1 MAIKFS
7 SKADCLLAVI
17 LMALVGCS
25 SYTTTEYTMMEDAG
39 GDVAAVSKETTVC
52 TEPRPQVCTMDY
64 RPVCGT
70 TKSGEK
76 KTYSNGCGA
85 CSEPLVLSF
94 LPGECL
100 E

>member
-1 MAIKFS
+1 MAKKYS
-7 SKADCLLAVI
+7 VGTDCLLAVV
-17 LMALVGCS
+17 LMASVGCS
-25 SYTTTEYTMMEDAG
+25 TYTTTEDAG